1 MLKPTKEELEKL
13 ELTLSKL
20 EHTPYCPGA
29 ENPSAVIIWGEK
41 RRLLCECGLSE
52 GRRRLYNYI
61 QSMRVEITHLAK
73 SN

>member
-20 EHTPYCPGA
+20 EHTPYCP
-29 ENPSAVIIWGEK
+29 VEK
-41 RRLLCECGLSE
+41 RRSLCECGLSE

>member
-1 MLKPTKEELEKL
+1 MPKPTKEELEKL

-20 EHTPYCPGA
+20 EHTPYCPVFEGR
-29 ENPSAVIIWGEK
+29 S
-41 RRLLCECGLSE
+41 LCECGLSE

-73 SN
+73 YN